1 MYGVTGEV
9 TEEVKNAVSSIQKSS
24 RTTIWIHISGG
35 GNKLAETRR
44 FDAGPEDDDS
54 PLFKIKKQADD
65 FYQELKDGKHKYR
78 RL

>member
-9 TEEVKNAVSSIQKSS
+9 TDEVKKAVSSIQKNS
-24 RTTIWIHISGG
+24 RITTWIHISGG
-35 GNKLAETRR
+35 GNKLAETKRI
-44 FDAGPEDDDS
+44 DAGPQDEGS
-54 PLFKIKKQADD
+54 PLFEIKKQADN